1 MEIRNSMDRKCHG
14 LKITEQRTQ
23 AFIQNTA
30 QRNKGEYEQVNKIIE
45 HMNNMNNMN
54 KIIEHKMYIYME
66 GLTYTHS
73 FLQKENMREREGQY
87 SKR

>member
-1 MEIRNSMDRKCHG
+1 MEIRNSMDRTCHG
-14 LKITEQRTQ
+14 LKITEERTQ
-23 AFIQNTA
+23 ACIQNTA
-30 QRNKGEYEQVNKIIE
+30 QRNKGEYEQV
-45 HMNNMNNMN
+45 N